1 MPPDDRANRRSQG
14 VRVQRTGNPEG
25 ANQVIGSCFWLQL
38 IQEPKSLLRKRS
50 WESCWAHLFPLKL
63 FVSATWR
70 WPESVAQM
78 GCRLPEKG
86 WGDFA
91 ISRVHGGFPFPPP
104 DGFEPPLPV
113 IRESASLRPPDL
125 SL

>member
-14 VRVQRTGNPEG
+14 VRVQRTGDPES
-25 ANQVIGSCFWLQL
+25 ANQVVSCGFWLQL
-38 IQEPKSLLRKRS
+38 IQEPKSLLRKGS

-78 GCRLPEKG
+78 GCRLQEKG

-91 ISRVHGGFPFPPP
+91 ISRVYREFFPFPSSGWGP
-104 DGFEPPLPV
+104 
-113 IRESASLRPPDL
+113 ES
-125 SL
+125 